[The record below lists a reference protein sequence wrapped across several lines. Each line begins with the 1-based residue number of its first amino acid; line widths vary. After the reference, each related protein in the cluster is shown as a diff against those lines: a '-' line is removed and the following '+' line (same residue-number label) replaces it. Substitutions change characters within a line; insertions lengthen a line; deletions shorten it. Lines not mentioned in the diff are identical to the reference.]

1 MRISL
6 LVLLSVAFLSLFS
19 CKKSNESD
27 PVPPTNLTKREIK
40 IWSGKDTLL
49 VITGTSTTYNAVSE
63 NEDIV
68 QVVMKNNELKIVS
81 GIPGT
86 TKIRISDETNTTV
99 EIDIHVLSFSG
110 NWRNIE
116 NNASYKGKAIVQTGD
131 PALTSELTDSLTQEA
146 NLRYGVI
153 FGGVDQSFV
162 EVVSNKLR
170 REGTYSFTNLRLTF
184 TSNGT
189 SDHYTI
195 IPFSETVVA
204 VSQDL
209 TAYYQSLYPGKNV
222 TRVVMIRYLRFV
234 PLYG

>member
-6 LVLLSVAFLSLFS
+6 FVLLSVAFLLFFS
-19 CKKSNESD
+19 CKKSNELD
-27 PVPPTNLTKREIK
+27 PINPINKEIK
-40 IWSGKDTLL
+40 IWSGQDTLL
-49 VITGTSTTYNAVSE
+49 VITGNSTIYSAVSE

-68 QVVMKNNELKIVS
+68 QVTMEGKELKIIS
-81 GIPGT
+81 GIPGV
-86 TKIRISDETNTTV
+86 TKIRISDENNTTV
-99 EIDIHVLSFSG
+99 EIAIHVLSFSG

-131 PALTSELTDSLTQEA
+131 PVLTSELTDSLTQEA

-153 FGGVDQSFV
+153 FGGIDRSFV

-170 REGTYSFTNLRLTF
+170 REGTYSFKNLTLTF
-184 TSNGT
+184 IANGT
-189 SDHYTI
+189 SDLYTI

-204 VSQDL
+204 VYQDL
-209 TAYYQSLYPGKNV
+209 TAHYQSLYPEKNV
-222 TRVVMIRYLRFV
+222 TKVVMIRYLRLV